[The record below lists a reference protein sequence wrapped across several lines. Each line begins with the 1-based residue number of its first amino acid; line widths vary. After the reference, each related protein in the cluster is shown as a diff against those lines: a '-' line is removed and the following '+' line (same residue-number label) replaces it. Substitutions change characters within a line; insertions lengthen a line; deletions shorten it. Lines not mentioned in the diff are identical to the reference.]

1 MGKKKMLMIE
11 EERQSKKARSLNLN
25 LDHLLSQLQPPSP
38 RSLSRRSVSR
48 TCGII
53 GIHKASGPASVE
65 LYEGLL
71 MLQHRGQDSAGMVT
85 VRESFFFLEF
95 FFFRA
100 KATRKTKKKTQLD
113 SKHPNLFQKKKKN
126 LLKKK
131 QVDGPKFHEYK
142 ANGLVSD
149 VFRDQETVDA
159 LQGSVGLGHVR
170 YPTAG
175 SASAAEAQ
183 PFFVNSPLGI
193 YLVHN
198 GNLTNTEQL
207 RQALEGS
214 ESFFSRHLRTQSDSE
229 VLLNVLADEI
239 HRAHQAFVRD
249 HPGSDPNVH
258 KLDFLLEAGA
268 STMRALKGAY
278 SCVALVKGVGLVAFR
293 DPQGIRPLVLG

>member
-1 MGKKKMLMIE
+1 MK
-11 EERQSKKARSLNLN
+11 SDKAKGRSHPHPLP
-25 LDHLLSQLQPPSP
+25 LSFLPTPTRKNSP
-38 RSLSRRSVSR
+38 SRRSVSR
-48 TCGII
+48 KCGII

-85 VRESFFFLEF
+85 VRENVFCFLFHFLSFSSSI
-95 FFFRA
+95 R
-100 KATRKTKKKTQLD
+100 
-113 SKHPNLFQKKKKN
+113 KKKKKK
-126 LLKKK
+126 LAQLFPSRKKK
-131 QVDGPKFHEYK
+131 PTFSLQVDGPKFHEYK

-207 RQALEGS
+207 RRALEGS

-239 HRAHQAFVRD
+239 HRAHQAFVRAN
-249 HPGSDPNVH
+249 PGSDPNVH

>member
-1 MGKKKMLMIE
+1 MEKGVL
-11 EERQSKKARSLNLN
+11 SLF
-25 LDHLLSQLQPPSP
+25 LSTPPSLSSF
-38 RSLSRRSVSR
+38 SLSPHSRRSVSR
-48 TCGII
+48 KCGII

-85 VRESFFFLEF
+85 VRESFLFFLSSERAKQRKKTHF
-95 FFFRA
+95 FFL
-100 KATRKTKKKTQLD
+100 KKKKKT
-113 SKHPNLFQKKKKN
+113 
-126 LLKKK
+126 LL

-207 RQALEGS
+207 REALEGS

-239 HRAHQAFVRD
+239 HRAHQAFVRNN
-249 HPGSDPNVH
+249 PGSDPNVH

-268 STMRALKGAY
+268 ATMRALKGAY

>member
-1 MGKKKMLMIE
+1 M
-11 EERQSKKARSLNLN
+11 
-25 LDHLLSQLQPPSP
+25 
-38 RSLSRRSVSR
+38 
-48 TCGII
+48 
-53 GIHKASGPASVE
+53 
-65 LYEGLL
+65 
-71 MLQHRGQDSAGMVT
+71 
-85 VRESFFFLEF
+85 
-95 FFFRA
+95 
-100 KATRKTKKKTQLD
+100 
-113 SKHPNLFQKKKKN
+113 
-126 LLKKK
+126 
-131 QVDGPKFHEYK
+131 
-142 ANGLVSD
+142 
-149 VFRDQETVDA
+149 
-159 LQGSVGLGHVR
+159 GLGHVR

-207 RQALEGS
+207 RRALEGS

-239 HRAHQAFVRD
+239 HRAHQAFVRAN
-249 HPGSDPNVH
+249 PGSDPNVH